1 MERRRGRMMLNI
13 IGPKLKWVAPEN
25 ISNNKICWNKAGMG
39 VWESLMKSHGR
50 GKKLNMLM

>member
-1 MERRRGRMMLNI
+1 MMLNI